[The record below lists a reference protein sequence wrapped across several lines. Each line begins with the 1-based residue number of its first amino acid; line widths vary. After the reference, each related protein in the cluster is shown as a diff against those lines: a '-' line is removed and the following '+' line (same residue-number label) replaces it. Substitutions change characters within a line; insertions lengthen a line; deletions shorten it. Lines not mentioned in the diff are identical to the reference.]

1 MIRAERTLVALAAAA
16 TWFAL
21 ALQLYLVLWSRW
33 QVEASLL
40 GGLVHFFSFFTILT
54 NTAVAGVLTAHVA
67 KRDSTW
73 RRLCLRPAVSSG
85 VLVSIVVV
93 SVAYSLLLRN
103 LWQPQ
108 GWQWLANELLHDVLP
123 VAFVVYWACCVP
135 KGTLRLRHV
144 AAWAV
149 YPVVYF
155 AYLLLRGHSIGVY
168 PYPFLDVS
176 KLGMGQVWL
185 NALGVLVAFI
195 GCSALVL
202 VIDRCWERAGAR

>member
-1 MIRAERTLVALAAAA
+1 MPGERRLVALAAAA

-33 QVEASLL
+33 QIEASLL

-54 NTAVAGVLTAHVA
+54 NTAVAGVLTAHV
-67 KRDSTW
+67 STCNSKW
-73 RRLCLRPAVSSG
+73 RRICLRPAVSSG
-85 VLVSIVVV
+85 VMVSIVVV
-93 SVAYSLLLRN
+93 GVAYSLLLRN

-123 VAFVVYWACCVP
+123 VAFVLYWALCVP
-135 KGTLRLRHV
+135 KGTLRLWHV
-144 AAWAV
+144 PAWAI
-149 YPVVYF
+149 YPLVYF
-155 AYLLLRGHSIGVY
+155 AYLLLRGQSIGVY

-185 NALGVLVAFI
+185 NALGVLMAFL
-195 GCSALVL
+195 GCSVLVL
-202 VIDRCWERAGAR
+202 AVDRWWGRRGTR

>member
-1 MIRAERTLVALAAAA
+1 MIPGERRLVALAAAA

-33 QVEASLL
+33 QIEASLL

-54 NTAVAGVLTAHVA
+54 NTAVAGVLTAHV
-67 KRDSTW
+67 STCNSKW
-73 RRLCLRPAVSSG
+73 RRICLRPAVSSG
-85 VLVSIVVV
+85 VMVSIVVV
-93 SVAYSLLLRN
+93 GVAYSLLLRN

-123 VAFVVYWACCVP
+123 VAFVLYWALCVP
-135 KGTLRLRHV
+135 KGTLRLWHV
-144 AAWAV
+144 PAWAI
-149 YPVVYF
+149 YPLVYF
-155 AYLLLRGHSIGVY
+155 AYLLLRGQSIGVY

-185 NALGVLVAFI
+185 NALGVLMAFL
-195 GCSALVL
+195 GCSVLVL
-202 VIDRCWERAGAR
+202 AVDRWWGRRGTR